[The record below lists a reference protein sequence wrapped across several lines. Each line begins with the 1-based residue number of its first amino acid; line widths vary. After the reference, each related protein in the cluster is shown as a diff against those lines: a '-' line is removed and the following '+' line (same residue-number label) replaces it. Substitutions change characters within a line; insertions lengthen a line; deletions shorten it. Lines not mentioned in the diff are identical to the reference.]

1 MCKLSTLA
9 ALLSVLSGCSERSA
23 SRRPDAGQPA
33 AAQLLPPDDKARL
46 DLFVKQNLDA
56 ELAYSPSTATWLG
69 AHGYDDRIDDVGPF
83 SQAREVTRLRQLLE
97 ELRSLDDESLDPNRR
112 IDRLLLTRRTQLS
125 LADLTELKPLE
136 RNPVVYL
143 DLAQGSIAE
152 LVADELAA
160 PPERLRTVSARLWK
174 LRPLFDEARR
184 NLRGGPTGVAEV
196 NVRKAIEL
204 GQGARSYFAET
215 LPKALQL
222 REPKLMDDFR
232 AAEGDATRALDD
244 FVGWLTKDL
253 LPRAKGDP
261 ALGRDRLV
269 ERWKLQFGIQ
279 RTPEELV
286 ALAEHELKESRRR
299 YDEAQKALTG
309 GKPGVD
315 LNKLIEDDHGKP
327 DELQQQ
333 AQAAVESMIGFIRTQ
348 KLATLPDPERPKVLD
363 MPPAAWGFSLLSMAG
378 PLAPPRDAYLY
389 IDPIGANWP
398 ERRKQEHLRAFNRP
412 VMVLTLIHDVVGH
425 FLEAERNRRAPTT
438 MQKISLSLDF
448 LEGWPHYVEKMMLDE
463 GYAAGDLRLRIAVE
477 RSIMLRAAR
486 LSAVVKLH
494 ALSAKLEDVV
504 KLFTDEA
511 LLDDFVARREAE
523 RALTDPLVAADAL
536 GRLEIERLRDDWR
549 VAHPDATLGAFHDA
563 LLAHGSPP
571 VYILRRILL
580 PGDGGPPL

>member
-9 ALLSVLSGCSERSA
+9 VLLGVLSGCSERSA
-23 SRRPDAGQPA
+23 NRRPDASTTEA
-33 AAQLLPPDDKARL
+33 LPPDGKARL
-46 DLFVKQNLDA
+46 DLFVRENLDA

-69 AHGYDDRIDDVGPF
+69 VHGYDDRIDDVGSF
-83 SQAREVTRLRQLLE
+83 AEAREVVRLRQLLE
-97 ELRSLDDESLDPNRR
+97 RLRTVDDETLDANRR
-112 IDRLLLTRRTQLS
+112 IDRLLLERRTQRS
-125 LADLTELKPLE
+125 LYELTELKPYE
-136 RNPVVYL
+136 HNPIVYL
-143 DLAQGSIAE
+143 DLAQASVAE
-152 LVADELAA
+152 LVADEQMA
-160 PPERLRTVSARLWK
+160 PPERLRTVAARLWK
-174 LRPLFDEARR
+174 LRSLFDEARR
-184 NLRGGPTGVAEV
+184 NLRGGPTGVSELS
-196 NVRKAIEL
+196 VRKAIEL

-222 REPKLMDDFR
+222 RDPKLMEDFR

-244 FVGWLTKDL
+244 FVGWLNKDL

-269 ERWKLQFGIQ
+269 ELWRLRFGIT

-286 ALAEHELKESRRR
+286 ALAERELKDSRHR

-315 LNKLIEDDHGKP
+315 LAKLIEDDHGKP

-333 AQAAVESMIGFIRTQ
+333 AQAAVETMIAFVRGEH
-348 KLATLPDPERPKVLD
+348 LATLPDPERPKVVD
-363 MPPAAWGFSLLSMAG
+363 MPPASWGFALLSMAA
-378 PLAPPRDAYLY
+378 PLERARDAYLY
-389 IDPIGANWP
+389 IDPIAPNWP
-398 ERRKQEHLRAFNRP
+398 ERRKQEHLRAFNRS
-412 VMVLTLIHDVVGH
+412 VMVLTLMHDVIGH

-438 MQKISLSLDF
+438 MQKISLSPDF

-463 GYAAGDLRLRIAVE
+463 GFASGDAKLRIAVE

-486 LSAVVKLH
+486 LSAVVRLH
-494 ALSAKLEDVV
+494 ALNAKLDDVV

-523 RALTDPLVAADAL
+523 RALVDPLVAADAL
-536 GRLEIERLRDDWR
+536 GRLAIERLRDDWR
-549 VAHPDATLGAFHDA
+549 AAHPDGTLGGFHDA

-571 VYILRRILL
+571 IWVLRKLLL
-580 PGDGGPPL
+580 PGDAGAPL